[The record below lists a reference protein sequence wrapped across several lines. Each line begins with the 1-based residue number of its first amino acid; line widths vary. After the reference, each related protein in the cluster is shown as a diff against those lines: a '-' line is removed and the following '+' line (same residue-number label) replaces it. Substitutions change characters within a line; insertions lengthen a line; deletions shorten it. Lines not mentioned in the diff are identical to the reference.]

1 MHARAKLPA
10 ALDELLRS
18 DLEQAIYEANLGI
31 DDTEIAK
38 RYLIRQMPQID
49 IAAELG
55 CDRSTISKRMP
66 QILRKVQ
73 RAAEKLFG
81 TRLSHKNMV

>member
-73 RAAEKLFG
+73 RAAENLFG
-81 TRLSHKNMV
+81 K